1 MVKNRPSEISPDGA
15 QDGDLPRQ
23 GGEGKP
29 GDLYGPFNK
38 DLPNART
45 DHRQDIG

>member
-1 MVKNRPSEISPDGA
+1 VVKKGPSEISPDGA

-23 GGEGKP
+23 GGDGKA
-29 GDLYGPFNK
+29 GYLYGRFNK